1 MYNTVLHFILLY
13 LEISSVSQMKGVSR
27 LTAGHTL
34 SPSEAMPALLE
45 FELYEIAHV
54 QVETQPQH
62 LSVYEPWSLSRSD
75 EDAEKVS
82 EKFIKPTKRYL
93 SVLFR

>member
-1 MYNTVLHFILLY
+1 MSGAFSAYMVYIFVPRLYDIQTCIILIYNTVLHFILLC

-62 LSVYEPWSLSRSD
+62 LSVYEP
-75 EDAEKVS
+75 
-82 EKFIKPTKRYL
+82 
-93 SVLFR
+93 

>member
-1 MYNTVLHFILLY
+1 MLCLK
-13 LEISSVSQMKGVSR
+13 ISSVSQMKGISR

-54 QVETQPQH
+54 QVEGQQRR
-62 LSVYEPWSLSRSD
+62 SLN
-75 EDAEKVS
+75 
-82 EKFIKPTKRYL
+82 I
-93 SVLFR
+93 

>member
-1 MYNTVLHFILLY
+1 MSGACSAYIFVPRLYDIQTCIILIYNTVLHFTLLC
-13 LEISSVSQMKGVSR
+13 LKISSVSQLKGVSQ

-54 QVETQPQH
+54 QVEGQQRR
-62 LSVYEPWSLSRSD
+62 SL
-75 EDAEKVS
+75 K
-82 EKFIKPTKRYL
+82 I
-93 SVLFR
+93 